1 MPWKSYMNQANKTFN
16 FRIPRRIFFL
26 ISLISAQIA
35 SADELNMMSTID
47 GESNKIVIES
57 VDFQRLKSNDA
68 TYISIKSK
76 TTTNVRCSLFDKNGR
91 PVTTV
96 EGIIS
101 PPKTKLQAES
111 KNVMVTSVKCI
122 EQKNEETEQSTEDL
136 DIYYKMPTFLL
147 DD

>member
-1 MPWKSYMNQANKTFN
+1 MNQTNKIFN
-16 FRIPRRIFFL
+16 SRIPRKIFIL

-35 SADELNMMSTID
+35 FADELNMMSTID
-47 GESNKIVIES
+47 GESKKIVVES

-76 TTTNVRCSLFDKNGR
+76 TTTNVRCALYDKNGR

>member
-1 MPWKSYMNQANKTFN
+1 MNQANKTFN
-16 FRIPRRIFFL
+16 FRISRKIFFL
-26 ISLISAQIA
+26 ISLISVQIA
-35 SADELNMMSTID
+35 IADELNMMNTID
-47 GESNKIVIES
+47 GESSKIFVES

-76 TTTNVRCSLFDKNGR
+76 TTTNVRCALFDKNGR

-122 EQKNEETEQSTEDL
+122 EQKREETEQSNESL
-136 DIYYKMPTFLL
+136 EIYYKMPTFLL

>member
-1 MPWKSYMNQANKTFN
+1 MNQTNKTFN
-16 FRIPRRIFFL
+16 IRLPGKISILFFL
-26 ISLISAQIA
+26 IAVQTA
-35 SADELNMMSTID
+35 TADELNKMSTID
-47 GESNKIVIES
+47 GETNKVIVES
-57 VDFQRLKSNDA
+57 VDFERLKSYDT

-76 TTTNVRCSLFDKNGR
+76 ITTNVRCALFDKNGR

-101 PPKTKLQAES
+101 PPKTKLQAKS
-111 KNVMVTSVKCI
+111 RNVMVTSVKCF
-122 EQKNEETEQSTEDL
+122 EQDNEVSEQSTEDL

>member
-1 MPWKSYMNQANKTFN
+1 MNQANKTFN
-16 FRIPRRIFFL
+16 FRIPRKIFFL
-26 ISLISAQIA
+26 ISLISVQIA
-35 SADELNMMSTID
+35 FADELNKMSTID
-47 GESNKIVIES
+47 GESNKIVVES

-76 TTTNVRCSLFDKNGR
+76 TTTNVRCALYDKNGR

-111 KNVMVTSVKCI
+111 KNVMVTSVKCT
-122 EQKNEETEQSTEDL
+122 EQKREETKQNNESL

>member
-1 MPWKSYMNQANKTFN
+1 MNQTNKKFN
-16 FRIPRRIFFL
+16 IRLPGKISILFFL
-26 ISLISAQIA
+26 IAVQTA
-35 SADELNMMSTID
+35 TADELNKMSTID
-47 GESNKIVIES
+47 GETNKVIVES
-57 VDFQRLKSNDA
+57 VDFERLKSNDT

-76 TTTNVRCSLFDKNGR
+76 ITTNVRCALFDKNGR

-111 KNVMVTSVKCI
+111 KNVMVTSVKCT
-122 EQKNEETEQSTEDL
+122 EQENEESEQSNGGL

>member
-1 MPWKSYMNQANKTFN
+1 MNQTNKKFN
-16 FRIPRRIFFL
+16 IRLPGKISILFFL
-26 ISLISAQIA
+26 IAVQTA
-35 SADELNMMSTID
+35 TADELNKMSTID
-47 GESNKIVIES
+47 GETNKVIVES

-91 PVTTV
+91 PVTSV
-96 EGIIS
+96 EGIIT

-122 EQKNEETEQSTEDL
+122 EQKSEETEQSNDSL

>member
-1 MPWKSYMNQANKTFN
+1 MNQTNKKFN
-16 FRIPRRIFFL
+16 IRTSRKISILFFL
-26 ISLISAQIA
+26 IAVQTA
-35 SADELNMMSTID
+35 TADELNKMSTID
-47 GESNKIVIES
+47 GESNKVIVES
-57 VDFQRLKSNDA
+57 VDFERLKSNDT

-76 TTTNVRCSLFDKNGR
+76 ITTNVRCALFDKNGR

-96 EGIIS
+96 EGIIM

-111 KNVMVTSVKCI
+111 KNVMVTSVKCT
-122 EQKNEETEQSTEDL
+122 EQENEESEQGNGGL

>member
-1 MPWKSYMNQANKTFN
+1 MHRT
-16 FRIPRRIFFL
+16 
-26 ISLISAQIA
+26 
-35 SADELNMMSTID
+35 
-47 GESNKIVIES
+47 
-57 VDFQRLKSNDA
+57 
-68 TYISIKSK
+68 
-76 TTTNVRCSLFDKNGR
+76 KNGR

-111 KNVMVTSVKCI
+111 KNVMVTSVKCT
-122 EQKNEETEQSTEDL
+122 EQKREETEQNNESL

>member
-1 MPWKSYMNQANKTFN
+1 MNQANKTFN

-26 ISLISAQIA
+26 ISLISVQVAI
-35 SADELNMMSTID
+35 ADELNKMSTID
-47 GESNKIVIES
+47 GESNKIVVES

-111 KNVMVTSVKCI
+111 KNVMVISVKCR
-122 EQKNEETEQSTEDL
+122 EQISEETEQSNDIL

>member
-1 MPWKSYMNQANKTFN
+1 MNQANKTFN
-16 FRIPRRIFFL
+16 FRIPRKIFFL
-26 ISLISAQIA
+26 ISLISVQIA
-35 SADELNMMSTID
+35 FADELNKMSTID
-47 GESNKIVIES
+47 GESNKIVVES

-76 TTTNVRCSLFDKNGR
+76 TTTNVRCALYDKNGR

-111 KNVMVTSVKCI
+111 KNVMVTSVRCL
-122 EQKNEETEQSTEDL
+122 EVEQSFALPEAELMDM
-136 DIYYKMPTFLL
+136 YYKMPTFLL
-147 DD
+147 DKI

>member
-1 MPWKSYMNQANKTFN
+1 MNQANKTFN
-16 FRIPRRIFFL
+16 FRIPRKIFFL
-26 ISLISAQIA
+26 ISLISVQIA
-35 SADELNMMSTID
+35 FADELNMLSTID
-47 GESNKIVIES
+47 GESNKIVVES

-76 TTTNVRCSLFDKNGR
+76 TTTNVRCALYDKNGR

-96 EGIIS
+96 EGIIT

-122 EQKNEETEQSTEDL
+122 EQKREETEQSNDSL

>member
-1 MPWKSYMNQANKTFN
+1 MNQTNKKFN
-16 FRIPRRIFFL
+16 IRLSGKISILFFL
-26 ISLISAQIA
+26 IAVQTA
-35 SADELNMMSTID
+35 TADELNKMSTID
-47 GESNKIVIES
+47 GETNKVIVES
-57 VDFQRLKSNDA
+57 VDFERLKSNDT

-76 TTTNVRCSLFDKNGR
+76 ITTNVRCALFDKNGR

-111 KNVMVTSVKCI
+111 KNVMVTSVKC
-122 EQKNEETEQSTEDL
+122 TEQEHKGKDQGSESIDM
-136 DIYYKMPTFLL
+136 YYKMPTFLL

>member
-1 MPWKSYMNQANKTFN
+1 MNQANKTFN
-16 FRIPRRIFFL
+16 FRIPRKIFFL
-26 ISLISAQIA
+26 ISLISVQIA
-35 SADELNMMSTID
+35 FADELNKMSTID
-47 GESNKIVIES
+47 GESNKIVVES

-91 PVTTV
+91 PVTSV
-96 EGIIS
+96 EGIIT

-122 EQKNEETEQSTEDL
+122 EQKSEETEQSNDSL

>member
-1 MPWKSYMNQANKTFN
+1 MNQTNKTFN
-16 FRIPRRIFFL
+16 SRIPRKIFIL

-35 SADELNMMSTID
+35 FADELNKMSTID
-47 GESNKIVIES
+47 GETNKVIVES
-57 VDFQRLKSNDA
+57 VDFQRLKSNDT

-76 TTTNVRCSLFDKNGR
+76 ATTNVRCALYDKNGR

-101 PPKTKLQAES
+101 PPIRKLQAES
-111 KNVMVTSVKCI
+111 KNVTVTSVKCT
-122 EQKNEETEQSTEDL
+122 EQENEESEQSNDGL